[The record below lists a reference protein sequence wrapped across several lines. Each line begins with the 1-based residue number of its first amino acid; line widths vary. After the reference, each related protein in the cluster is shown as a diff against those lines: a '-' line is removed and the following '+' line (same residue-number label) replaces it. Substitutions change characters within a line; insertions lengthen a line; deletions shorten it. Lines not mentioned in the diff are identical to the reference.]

1 MDSDERSADP
11 IGERMKTYERSSES
25 QIDQT
30 KPVIARIDGHK
41 FSKFTKGFKR
51 PFDDRLHETMRLTTE
66 DLLTQFNAY
75 LGYTESDEITLI
87 FHECDEE
94 KRQEFIFSGR
104 TQKLSSLLA
113 SYATARF
120 NFHLMKQDFSKDD
133 ILLRKVSMMTAH
145 FDARVFNVPDRNEA
159 LNNLIWFV

>member
-1 MDSDERSADP
+1 MDSDERSVDP
-11 IGERMKTYERSSES
+11 IGERMKTYEQSSES

-51 PFDDRLHETMRLTTE
+51 PFDERLHDAMRRTTE

-87 FHECDEE
+87 FPECNKE

-113 SYATARF
+113 SYTTVRF
-120 NFHLMKQDFSKDD
+120 NFHLMNQDFSKDD
-133 ILLRKVSMMTAH
+133 LLFQKVSMMIAH
-145 FDARVFNVPDRNEA
+145 FDARIFNVPDRNEA
-159 LNNLIWFV
+159 LENLIW